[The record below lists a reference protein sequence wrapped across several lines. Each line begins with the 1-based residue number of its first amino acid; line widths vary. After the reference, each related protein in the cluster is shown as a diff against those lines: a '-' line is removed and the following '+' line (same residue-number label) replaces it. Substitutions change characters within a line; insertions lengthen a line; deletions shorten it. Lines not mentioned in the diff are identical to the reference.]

1 VLLGCDD
8 VCRGHVLYERNGRRE
23 QGSRDPISQDQGNSA
38 WKLPEQDRRRNLGTI
53 PGGSKELL
61 KSRLTKPRYLESHA
75 PKVIEKAVTHGYV
88 TSCDPSRNRSYADFT
103 ADLAQWK

>member
-1 VLLGCDD
+1 MAPLQGIRIHAELPQPVRTPKDTTLLP
-8 VCRGHVLYERNGRRE
+8 HFA
-23 QGSRDPISQDQGNSA
+23 ISVSQ
-38 WKLPEQDRRRNLGTI
+38 
-53 PGGSKELL
+53 ELL
-61 KSRLTKPRYLESHA
+61 KSRLTQPRYLESHA